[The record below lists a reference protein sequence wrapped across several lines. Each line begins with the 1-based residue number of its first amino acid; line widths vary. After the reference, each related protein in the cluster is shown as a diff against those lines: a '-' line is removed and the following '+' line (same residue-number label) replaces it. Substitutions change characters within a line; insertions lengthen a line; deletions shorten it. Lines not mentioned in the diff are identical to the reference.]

1 MGFYGDPD
9 TANWENSWSLLR
21 TLHNRLNLLWLC
33 MGDFNKILLANE
45 KQGWL
50 DRLKRQMQGFRDA
63 LDFCRLRDIGFNG
76 YPFTWCNRR
85 PRVQNVWIRLDR
97 GVALVE
103 WILKFPS
110 SRIHHLEAFHSD
122 HKPILLCTNSKLKH
136 FYKKRHSF

>member
-1 MGFYGDPD
+1 
-9 TANWENSWSLLR
+9 
-21 TLHNRLNLLWLC
+21 

-50 DRLKRQMQGFRDA
+50 DRPKRQMQGFRDA

-76 YPFTWCNRR
+76 YPFSWCNRR
-85 PRVQNVWIRLDR
+85 PRVQNVWIRLDM

-110 SRIHHLEAFHSD
+110 SQIHHLEAFHSD
-122 HKPILLCTNSKLKH
+122 HKPILLCTDSELKH